1 MRNFLRTVAI
11 LLLFNSI
18 AVAQY
23 KHQWT
28 KTVGGIWSEISF
40 DATIDKDENLFIIGY
55 ADSDFDLNPDPIVV
69 SVVDTIMPSGLQ
81 QPNNAFI
88 AKYDSSGNYLWHR
101 RSVFSH
107 PNLITSAKC
116 DLSGNVYIAGYF
128 SETAYIDD
136 GFGGFDTLVSS
147 NGGNDINFVLCKYSA
162 NGVLL
167 YANKIEAYVS
177 TLRDLTIDSFN
188 NVYITGEFS
197 QWIDFDPG
205 QGAIA
210 DSSGN
215 STPFFAKYD
224 SIGNYL
230 FSKVFDFQ
238 MLTTSLVFWKI
249 AIDRSDNIVL
259 DGDLQGS
266 YNFGSGNLPAG
277 NFIAKYDGQ
286 GNFIFSKSVGEVFFG
301 YSLFI
306 DDDNSIYMAGII
318 ENSADIDPGPGVY
331 MLQSKGY
338 WDAVI
343 AKYDSLGN
351 LEFGRAF
358 GDSGQWTGEFACGI
372 VADSNKNIYV
382 YGWFAERI
390 QQDNSFGM
398 PYFEANGISEM
409 YLLKLDSS
417 GYTISI
423 NKTES
428 SSSIGTPLS
437 RIFLLN
443 DKTLYLTGLFS
454 ANADFDF
461 SSGIFTR
468 TSNGY
473 NDIFLSKY
481 LLKDEHFLISGK
493 VYSDLNNDSIFNTG
507 DAPLQNVIVQVT
519 PGNYFASTNAAGDYY
534 CYVPQ
539 GNYTITI
546 PTPPVHYTV
555 SFPLSDTA
563 VFMPLSSQVD
573 TANHFALRPEPNA
586 QDLKIS
592 MTNLG
597 PMRPGFVGA
606 YVTSAANVG
615 TVALPA
621 TATFDYDNDL
631 IYYSAA
637 PVADTILPY
646 HLAWN
651 VDTLFPSQSTNL
663 LSEFI
668 VAANLGDTVTTECR
682 IYSDSADLTPTN
694 NKDKL
699 NLIAQGS
706 WDPNY
711 KEVFPQGALLASQ
724 ADTTLLTYTIHFQN
738 TGTDTAFTVLLV
750 DTLSDLLNVSTLVVE
765 AMSHACTYVIS
776 GNGIIEFTFRNIF
789 LPDSGTN
796 FIGSCGFVKYSIKP
810 HVGLNNGMT
819 IENTA
824 HIVFDFN
831 VPVITN
837 TTQTPIGVLGVDE
850 NNSLHNSFFL
860 FPNPTSSSIT
870 LSNFNPAHSYSIS
883 IKNILGNTIISQTT
897 KGKERASINVAILP
911 SGIYFVTVESD
922 GKVETKKFVKL

>member
-1 MRNFLRTVAI
+1 MRKTLLVVLFALCFVDGFAQFNYQWTYTYGGVSSNYLSDIACDTRKNVYLVATAGEDYDLDPDTPFVHIVIPFTPQVFIVKYDSTGDYAWHRIIGGITFLDIDTFGNIYGTGYFTGTISFENGVGGYNTLTSSNGGVGESLVICKYSTSGVLLFLKKIDSGTIRPLYDGISADYSGNIIISGFFTGTTDFDPGVGTNVYNGYPDATFLLKLDANGNFLFVNAYISSSLNGI
-11 LLLFNSI
+11 L
-18 AVAQY
+18 
-23 KHQWT
+23 
-28 KTVGGIWSEISF
+28 ISRHTF
-40 DATIDKDENLFIIGY
+40 DESSN
-55 ADSDFDLNPDPIVV
+55 IVV
-69 SVVDTIMPSGLQ
+69 SGYTDGVTSFGGSVLPFGQ
-81 QPNNAFI
+81 FI
-88 AKYDSSGNYLWHR
+88 AKYDHNGSHI
-101 RSVFSH
+101 FSKSF
-107 PNLITSAKC
+107 PGLQ
-116 DLSGNVYIAGYF
+116 
-128 SETAYIDD
+128 
-136 GFGGFDTLVSS
+136 
-147 NGGNDINFVLCKYSA
+147 NFVGPIKTDNANNIYLCGGLSQF
-162 NGVLL
+162 V
-167 YANKIEAYVS
+167 
-177 TLRDLTIDSFN
+177 DL
-188 NVYITGEFS
+188 
-197 QWIDFDPG
+197 DPG
-205 QGAIA
+205 PTVYPAPLGA
-210 DSSGN
+210 
-215 STPFFAKYD
+215 FYAKYD
-224 SIGNYL
+224 S
-230 FSKVFDFQ
+230 
-238 MLTTSLVFWKI
+238 T
-249 AIDRSDNIVL
+249 
-259 DGDLQGS
+259 
-266 YNFGSGNLPAG
+266 
-277 NFIAKYDGQ
+277 
-286 GNFIFSKSVGEVFFG
+286 GNFIFARHFG
-301 YSLFI
+301 GGNNDMAVDSERKIIIIGSLNDTIAMNPAYGMPTIIGSPSGGNTLVMQF
-306 DDDNSIYMAGII
+306 DENGYYMT
-318 ENSADIDPGPGVY
+318 SAKILSQPN
-331 MLQSKGY
+331 
-338 WDAVI
+338 
-343 AKYDSLGN
+343 KYI
-351 LEFGRAF
+351 
-358 GDSGQWTGEFACGI
+358 Q
-372 VADSNKNIYV
+372 
-382 YGWFAERI
+382 GWF
-390 QQDNSFGM
+390 
-398 PYFEANGISEM
+398 
-409 YLLKLDSS
+409 LKLGSDEDFYLS
-417 GYTISI
+417 GSF
-423 NKTES
+423 N
-428 SSSIGTPLS
+428 GT
-437 RIFLLN
+437 N
-443 DKTLYLTGLFS
+443 
-454 ANADFDF
+454 DFDMTT
-461 SSGIFTR
+461 GIDSRST
-468 TSNGY
+468 NGY
-473 NDIFLSKY
+473 LDYFISKFKI
-481 LLKDEHFLISGK
+481 KDEHFLISGK
-493 VYSDLNNDSIFNTG
+493 VYSDINNDTLYNAG
-507 DAPLQNVIVQVT
+507 DVPLQNVIVNVN
-519 PGNYFASTNAAGDYY
+519 PGNYFVSTNAAGDYY

-555 SFPLSDTA
+555 SFPFSDTA
-563 VFMPLSSQVD
+563 VFMPLTSQVD

-621 TATFDYDNDL
+621 TTTFDYDSDL
-631 IYYSAA
+631 IYSTSA

-651 VDTLFPSQSTNL
+651 VDTLFPSQSTSL

-682 IYSDSADLTPTN
+682 IYPDSADLTPTN

-711 KEVFPQGALLASQ
+711 KEVFPQGALIPAQ

-738 TGTDTAFTVLLV
+738 TGTDTAFTVILV
-750 DTLSDLLNVSTLVVE
+750 DTLSDLLNVSTFVLE

-860 FPNPTSSSIT
+860 FPNPTTSSIT

>member
-1 MRNFLRTVAI
+1 MRKI
-11 LLLFNSI
+11 LLLAFFALCFVSGFG
-18 AVAQY
+18 QY
-23 KHQWT
+23 KHEWT
-28 KTVGGIWSEISF
+28 TTSGSAGYEYWNWSAVDKEASTLLLF
-40 DATIDKDENLFIIGY
+40 QATQ
-55 ADSDFDLNPDPIVV
+55 DFDLNPDTTIVNNIGLLSPICNVL
-69 SVVDTIMPSGLQ
+69 S
-81 QPNNAFI
+81 
-88 AKYDSSGNYLWHR
+88 KYDSLGNYNWHR
-101 RSVFSH
+101 RFAFGIVHLNWVSTDVS
-107 PNLITSAKC
+107 NNI
-116 DLSGNVYIAGYF
+116 VVAGYF
-128 SETAYIDD
+128 KGTAVVEN
-136 GFGGFDTLVSS
+136 GNGGFDTIVSS
-147 NGGNDINFVLCKYSA
+147 GGGAHYNIVFLKFSSLGSLNFLKTIQATGCSLENLYIDMHDNIFLC
-162 NGVLL
+162 GQ
-167 YANKIEAYVS
+167 
-177 TLRDLTIDSFN
+177 
-188 NVYITGEFS
+188 FS
-197 QWIDFDPG
+197 SGQIDFDPG
-205 QGAIA
+205 PGTSIA
-210 DSSGN
+210 NPTNNTGFFAKYNSSGDLLFYKIFPSVFMTTFYIHDIKTDN
-215 STPFFAKYD
+215 SGNIITVGMIDGSANLGNGNVVTCNFFAKYD
-224 SIGNYL
+224 SLGNYIYHKRITGDLNIFGEIDIDPSNNIIIGNYMHDL
-230 FSKVFDFQ
+230 DF
-238 MLTTSLVFWKI
+238 
-249 AIDRSDNIVL
+249 
-259 DGDLQGS
+259 
-266 YNFGSGNLPAG
+266 
-277 NFIAKYDGQ
+277 
-286 GNFIFSKSVGEVFFG
+286 
-301 YSLFI
+301 
-306 DDDNSIYMAGII
+306 
-318 ENSADIDPGPGVY
+318 DIDPGPGVF
-331 MLQSKGY
+331 
-338 WDAVI
+338 I
-343 AKYDSLGN
+343 A
-351 LEFGRAF
+351 
-358 GDSGQWTGEFACGI
+358 
-372 VADSNKNIYV
+372 
-382 YGWFAERI
+382 
-390 QQDNSFGM
+390 
-398 PYFEANGISEM
+398 EANGATEALIA
-409 YLLKLDSS
+409 KFDSAGNFKWCNVFGGPGGDYCSSIDIDTAGNIYAYGYFYDVITSKPTFGLPQLSTGVLSGFVAKFDPS
-417 GYTISI
+417 GYNISLKSLTASVNNQLCGFSPYSLHI
-423 NKTES
+423 VN
-428 SSSIGTPLS
+428 
-437 RIFLLN
+437 N
-443 DKTLYLTGLFS
+443 DELVLTGAFCG
-454 ANADFDF
+454 AVDFDLSTGLAPVF
-461 SSGIFTR
+461 SSGGTDF
-468 TSNGY
+468 
-473 NDIFLSKY
+473 FLTKY

-519 PGNYFASTNAAGDYY
+519 PGNYFASTSADGNYY

-555 SFPLSDTA
+555 SFPFSDTA
-563 VFMPLSSQVD
+563 VFMPLTSQVD

-682 IYSDSADLTPTN
+682 IYPDSADLTPTN

-738 TGTDTAFTVLLV
+738 TGTDTAFTVILV
-750 DTLSDLLNVSTLVVE
+750 DTLSDLLNVSTFVLE

-860 FPNPTSSSIT
+860 FPNPTSSFIT
-870 LSNFNPAHSYSIS
+870 LSNFKPAHSYSIT

-897 KGKERASINVAILP
+897 KGKERASINVEQLP
-911 SGIYFVTVESD
+911 SGIYFVMAESD
-922 GKVETKKFVKL
+922 AKVETKKFVKQ